1 MFSSTGCPRL
11 GGACTSQSMSHG
23 ARGGSI
29 GRADDAEQQTAGDT
43 DATQAWEWDI
53 RKRPCQDSSAARG
66 RQRPTSPST
75 VVTGSDLCGWW
86 AAWEAPSHSAGR
98 SSCPYIIA
106 TLLPPLARKRSDAR
120 GLIDRRG
127 FAAKWPFLSISAC
140 RTSHC
145 MRACIL
151 AHYHLRARFS
161 SSSFCTLI
169 LSRALG
175 RHIAGDRVI

>member
-1 MFSSTGCPRL
+1 MRLVGVGGIGAFS
-11 GGACTSQSMSHG
+11 
-23 ARGGSI
+23 
-29 GRADDAEQQTAGDT
+29 
-43 DATQAWEWDI
+43 W
-53 RKRPCQDSSAARG
+53 
-66 RQRPTSPST
+66 
-75 VVTGSDLCGWW
+75 
-86 AAWEAPSHSAGR
+86 R
-98 SSCPYIIA
+98 SSSLVNSDTI
-106 TLLPPLARKRSDAR
+106 TLPPPLARKRSDAR

>member
-106 TLLPPLARKRSDAR
+106 TLLPPLARKRSDVR
-120 GLIDRRG
+120 GLIDRHTVGSRRVG
-127 FAAKWPFLSISAC
+127 HSFPSPHAEPHTVCVHA
-140 RTSHC
+140 SH
-145 MRACIL
+145 
-151 AHYHLRARFS
+151 
-161 SSSFCTLI
+161 
-169 LSRALG
+169 
-175 RHIAGDRVI
+175 